1 MRFSVSSASQ
11 QMDNAK
17 APLQGQKGLNGGGN
31 TCEGQILGSG
41 LGADDL
47 KAKSKGGIL
56 YSDRHEEVRKS
67 GRHRW
72 SLGKRS

>member
-1 MRFSVSSASQ
+1 
-11 QMDNAK
+11 MDNAK
-17 APLQGQKGLNGGGN
+17 APLQGQKELNGGGN

-47 KAKSKGGIL
+47 KAKSMGGIL